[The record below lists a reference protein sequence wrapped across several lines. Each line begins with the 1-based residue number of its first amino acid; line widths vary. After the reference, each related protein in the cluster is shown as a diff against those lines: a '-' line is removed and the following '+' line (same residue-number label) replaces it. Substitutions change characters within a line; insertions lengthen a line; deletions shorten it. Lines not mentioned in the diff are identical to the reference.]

1 MGQGKSFPDPEK
13 TVGLMHGKLKLH
25 LGVITKIAKLSYEDL
40 IQSVKDI
47 NELTTTFTDHKGKQ
61 LLFSV
66 EAGTDTTIFWKHTIR
81 ICCQKVNTRRNVI
94 ESSRILKLRQYIE
107 VYSEITDQVSSL
119 SLASD
124 HTAMPTP
131 LAATADISASIIF
144 DEAARKG
151 DAEEMECCICMENKS
166 EIILGCSHKF
176 CESCIDQW
184 NVTSRTCPICR
195 AKVRSTDDTWVLT
208 EKPSTN
214 EFQSEVKEY
223 LVGIVDNKGQPDE
236 SK

>member
-13 TVGLMHGKLKLH
+13 TVGLFHGKLKLH
-25 LGVITKIAKLSYEDL
+25 LGTITKIAKLSYNDL

-81 ICCQKVNTRRNVI
+81 ICCQKVNTRRNLI
-94 ESSRILKLRQYIE
+94 ESSRILNLRQYIE

-124 HTAMPTP
+124 QTDMPSP
-131 LAATADISASIIF
+131 LAASSDISASIIF
-144 DEAARKG
+144 EEAARKV
-151 DAEEMECCICMENKS
+151 DPEELECCICMENKS
-166 EIILGCSHKF
+166 EIILACSHKF

-184 NVTSRTCPICR
+184 NVSSQTCPICR

-208 EKPSTN
+208 EKPSAN
-214 EFQSEVKEY
+214 EFQSEVKDY
-223 LVGIVDNKGQPDE
+223 LLGMVDNKGHPD
-236 SK
+236 SH

>member
-13 TVGLMHGKLKLH
+13 TVGLVHGKLKLH
-25 LGVITKIAKLSYEDL
+25 LGVITKIAKLSYDDL
-40 IQSVKDI
+40 LQSVKDL

-81 ICCQKVNTRRNVI
+81 ICCQKVNTRRNLI

-119 SLASD
+119 ALIPDNAS
-124 HTAMPTP
+124 MPSP
-131 LAATADISASIIF
+131 LAASADISASIIF
-144 DEAARKG
+144 DEATKKV
-151 DAEEMECCICMENKS
+151 DFDEVECCICMENKS

-195 AKVRSTDDTWVLT
+195 ARVRGSDDTWVLT
-208 EKPSTN
+208 EKPTAN

-223 LVGIVDNKGQPDE
+223 LVGLADKKGHPDE
-236 SK
+236 SN